1 MISEAFVLALVLGQA
16 QPRLLLPGYLDVPAI
31 VGDASCGPIGSGP
44 RGPEADCVTIAADRT
59 FDAMEQYHALLLRA
73 GWRASGS
80 APTVYYYQRER
91 SGGGCEGVEVAMLNT
106 GSEDVTTLMFFRQD
120 DVNCKGETR

>member
-1 MISEAFVLALVLGQA
+1 MISEVIILAVTIGQE
-16 QPRLLLPGYLDVPAI
+16 QPRLLLPGYLDVPAAI
-31 VGDASCGPIGSGP
+31 GDASCGPIGSGP
-44 RGPEADCVTIAADRT
+44 RGPVADCVTVAADQT
-59 FDAMEQYHALLLRA
+59 LDAMEGYHALLLRA

-80 APTVYYYQRER
+80 APLVYYYQRNR

-120 DVNCKGETR
+120 EVNCTGEPR

>member
-1 MISEAFVLALVLGQA
+1 MISGALVLALVLGQA

-31 VGDASCGPIGSGP
+31 IGDASCGPIGSGP
-44 RGPEADCVTIAADRT
+44 RGPEADCVTVDADRT
-59 FDAMEQYHALLLRA
+59 LDVMEQYHALLLRA

-80 APTVYYYQRER
+80 EPLVLHYQRDR
-91 SGGGCEGVEVAMLNT
+91 NGGGCEGLEVAMLNL

-120 DVNCKGETR
+120 DVNCMGETR